1 MITKKKMRAAAIGAV
16 TIASVL
22 VAAGAASAVTQGNGS
37 AGAVYVYDT
46 NGAATTNSTSFGWS
60 DDAIASSSAANQ
72 NGVFTCNA
80 NSTGSFAFITL
91 ASKSNAATTP
101 STWDA
106 SKSLGSRVASKDL
119 LNVNLA
125 PSSFNLGAPAGVKNA
140 GGSYYL
146 GVACTSANG
155 LTVEAAYYRT
165 VSVTATSG
173 AYSTTDTVLTNQFRV
188 TTAPQSQTVAAGSDV
203 TFTAAYGGTDPAAG
217 TNIKWQKAESTAT
230 STWADVPS
238 ATTGTLVVTGVTI
251 DADSGDLYRAAVS
264 NDNGSNFIYSDAAT
278 LTVSAT
284 TGSVGL
290 NATVVNAVDGTLS
303 LAVPANA
310 SVTFGAA
317 SLISNFS
324 TSTGSLP
331 NITVNDARVHSR
343 PGWDLTAA
351 VSAFSFST
359 NTISNTQLGL
369 VPFKVSATAAGTS
382 AGATQTAG
390 SAVYPAI
397 IASGLP
403 ANTVGNTVIN
413 GGLTFVAP
421 QEKPAGTYTSTMT
434 LTLTSK

>member
-1 MITKKKMRAAAIGAV
+1 MISKKKMRAAAIGAV
-16 TIASVL
+16 TIATVL

-80 NSTGSFAFITL
+80 NSTGSYAFITL

-146 GVACTSANG
+146 GLACTSNNG

-165 VSVTATSG
+165 VTVTATSG

-188 TTAPQSQTVAAGSDV
+188 TTQPQSQTVAGGSDV
-203 TFTAAYGGTDPAAG
+203 TFTAAFGGTDPAAG

-251 DADSGDLYRAAVS
+251 DADNGDLYRAAVS
-264 NDNGSNFIYSDAAT
+264 NDNGSSFIYSDAAT

-284 TGSVGL
+284 TGSVGM

-317 SLISNFS
+317 TLVSNFS
-324 TSTGSLP
+324 TSTGVLP

-343 PGWDLTAA
+343 PGWNLTAS
-351 VSAFSFST
+351 VSDFSFST
-359 NTISNTQLGL
+359 NTISKSQLGL
-369 VPFKVSATAAGTS
+369 VPAVVSATAAGTS
-382 AGATQTAG
+382 AGSTLTAG
-390 SAVYPAI
+390 TAVYPAV
-397 IASGLP
+397 IATGLA
-403 ANTVGNTVIN
+403 ANTVGNTVLN
-413 GGLTFVAP
+413 GALTFVAP
-421 QEKPAGTYTSTMT
+421 QDKPAGTYTSTMT